1 MKSLPESRGDDNI
14 IILNHNFDKIT
25 PQNRNKLLDV
35 AKGLFEELELSDVFR
50 PYFSEDE
57 AKSLANAVKSGLPI
71 IINGVQKPT
80 GKTTLCQKL
89 RELGFNVSERWE
101 LPKKESDN
109 NAANI
114 VITLNKKVR

>member
-1 MKSLPESRGDDNI
+1 M
-14 IILNHNFDKIT
+14 
-25 PQNRNKLLDV
+25 
-35 AKGLFEELELSDVFR
+35 ELSDVFR
-50 PYFSEDE
+50 PYFSKDE

-71 IINGVQKPT
+71 IINGTQKPT

-101 LPKKESDN
+101 LPKKESDH

>member
-1 MKSLPESRGDDNI
+1 MHINKYSNYVCILCTTEKSEVKKMK
-14 IILNHNFDKIT
+14 
-25 PQNRNKLLDV
+25 
-35 AKGLFEELELSDVFR
+35 LSDVFR
-50 PYFSEDE
+50 PYFSENE
-57 AKSLANAVKSGLPI
+57 SKELATAVLSGLPI
-71 IINGVQKPT
+71 IIDGVQRPT

-101 LPKKESDN
+101 LPKKESDH